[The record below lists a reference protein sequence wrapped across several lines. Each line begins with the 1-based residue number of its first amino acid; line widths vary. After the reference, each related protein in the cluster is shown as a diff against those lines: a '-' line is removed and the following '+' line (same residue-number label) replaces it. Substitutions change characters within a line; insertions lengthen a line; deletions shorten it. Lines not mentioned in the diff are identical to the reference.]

1 MARAKLTDKQ
11 KKKIIADYIENQN
24 IRETARINNVDKMTV
39 KRLIDSNY
47 DEDLIQKATQKK
59 QENTLS
65 TLEYMEKQHETK
77 KRIMDK
83 ILKAIEQKADNIDM
97 FTNIKDLATA
107 YGIIVDKELKA
118 LELKQKRQS
127 NEEDL
132 QKVKD
137 ILVTIKEVANGD
149 QTDTDK

>member
-1 MARAKLTDKQ
+1 MADRLTDLQ
-11 KKKIIADYIENQN
+11 KKKIIADYVENQN
-24 IRETARINNVDKMTV
+24 YRETGRINSVSNDTV
-39 KRLIDSNY
+39 RRLVMENK
-47 DEDLIQKATQKK
+47 EVVQKLSQKK
-59 QENTLS
+59 EENTLT

-83 ILKAIEQKADNIDM
+83 ILKGIELKADDIDV

-118 LELKQKRQS
+118 LELKQKRES

-132 QKVKD
+132 QRVKN
-137 ILVTIKEVANGD
+137 ILVSIKEVAD
-149 QTDTDK
+149 YDK

>member
-83 ILKAIEQKADNIDM
+83 ILKAIEQKADDIDM